1 MADEQQ
7 GSPRQGADRK
17 EQARLVGAVIVVAL
31 IIGLAVDNRHE
42 VKIGYIIGDANVRLI
57 WLLLITAILGAVAAR
72 LVAWRRKR

>member
-7 GSPRQGADRK
+7 GSPVPSDRK

-42 VKIGYIIGDANVRLI
+42 VKIGYIIGDADVRLI
-57 WLLLITAILGAVAAR
+57 WLLLITAILGAIAAR